1 MFGFE
6 NYIPLTAFTGRWM
19 TPGVSGTIPSAKDL
33 FNMFTG
39 SNSDQVNQMDSTGA
53 DSSPVWL
60 SDYFKEV
67 KDYNSA
73 EALAAYERSQESV
86 KQQQD
91 WYKMMSDTEM
101 QRRMQDLKA
110 AGLNPVLAVGSLAG
124 ASSAMSGVAQTSAAS
139 ISTPANANT
148 LTGMLSSSAAVVSA
162 LGSVLQF
169 ILPKLSSATS
179 QVSSSINSLSQSTN
193 YNYSHIYKVK

>member
-6 NYIPLTAFTGRWM
+6 NYNPWTAYTEQWM
-19 TPGVSGTIPSAKDL
+19 TPGVPGITPSAKDL

-39 SNSDQVNQMDSTGA
+39 SNSDQVNQMDSTDA
-53 DSSPVWL
+53 NSPVWL
-60 SDYFKEV
+60 SDYFDQV

-73 EALAAYERSQESV
+73 EAVSAFERSQEAV

-91 WYKMMSDTEM
+91 WYKMMSDTEI

-110 AGLNPVLAVGSLAG
+110 AGLNPVLAAGSLGG
-124 ASSAMSGVAQTSAAS
+124 ASSAMSGAAQTSAAS
-139 ISTPANANT
+139 VSTPANANT

-162 LGSVLQF
+162 LGSVLQY

-179 QVSSSINSLSQSTN
+179 QVNSSIRSLSESTN
-193 YNYSHIYKVK
+193 YNYSHIFKG